1 MIHAES
7 INEKQRDHRVEF
19 TGEDFLASSYAP
31 YNYEITGCSLDQQ
44 NMCYDSNKEML
55 KAKGRKLYAHL
66 TLYTCPL
73 ETTSLPLDYATVTLQ
88 QLRAEFK
95 LHWWKKEEAKEE
107 EEESPTLRC
116 PPGGRA

>member
-44 NMCYDSNKEML
+44 KMCYDSNKEML
-55 KAKGRKLYAHL
+55 KDQGRKLYAHL
-66 TLYTCPL
+66 TLYT
-73 ETTSLPLDYATVTLQ
+73 YTLWTRQ
-88 QLRAEFK
+88 VYL
-95 LHWWKKEEAKEE
+95 
-107 EEESPTLRC
+107 SITLL
-116 PPGGRA
+116 